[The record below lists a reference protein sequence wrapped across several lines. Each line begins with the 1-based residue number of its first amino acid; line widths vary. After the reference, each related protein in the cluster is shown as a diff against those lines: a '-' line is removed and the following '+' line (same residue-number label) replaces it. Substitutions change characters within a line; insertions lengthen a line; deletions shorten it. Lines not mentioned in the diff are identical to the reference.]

1 MHLYY
6 IYCYVQVHKL
16 SSSESSGRP
25 LSTSVLIKDEDPSY
39 IHNSLNLHLDLEVF
53 SKDKGEHFTM
63 IFKVSTYTSIP
74 TSSLT

>member
-1 MHLYY
+1 MFHQLR
-6 IYCYVQVHKL
+6 KL

-53 SKDKGEHFTM
+53 SKERGEHFKM
-63 IFKVSTYTSIP
+63 IFKVSTP
-74 TSSLT
+74 Q

>member
-1 MHLYY
+1 MILCSVCFHQLR
-6 IYCYVQVHKL
+6 KL

-53 SKDKGEHFTM
+53 SKERGEHFKM
-63 IFKVSTYTSIP
+63 IFKVSTP
-74 TSSLT
+74 Q